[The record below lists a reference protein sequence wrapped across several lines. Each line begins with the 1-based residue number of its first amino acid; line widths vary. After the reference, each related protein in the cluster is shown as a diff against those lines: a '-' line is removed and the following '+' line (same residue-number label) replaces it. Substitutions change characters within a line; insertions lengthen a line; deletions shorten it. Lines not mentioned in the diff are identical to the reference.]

1 MIRPL
6 FAVALV
12 ATLIG
17 CASSPRA
24 SGTGSRY
31 QQQTLGYLAGAYDR
45 MLSDRG
51 YRMQGN
57 AITGR
62 LEDEASARRDIRLR
76 GGRSYAILGACDE
89 DCDDLD
95 LYLFDDDGD
104 EIDSDLATDDFPILR
119 YTPRRSGDYRLRIRM
134 YNCNREPCYFAVGIY
149 YRQR

>member
-1 MIRPL
+1 MIRPSL
-6 FAVALV
+6 AVALV

-24 SGTGSRY
+24 SGSRF
-31 QQQTLGYLAGAYDR
+31 QRQTLRYLDDAYDR

-57 AITGR
+57 VIEGR
-62 LEDEASARRDIRLR
+62 LGDEASESREIRLR
-76 GGRSYAILGACDE
+76 GRRSYAILGACDE

-104 EIDSDLATDDFPILR
+104 EIDSDLAADDFPILR
-119 YTPRRSGDYRLRIRM
+119 YTPRRNGDYRLRIRM

>member
-1 MIRPL
+1 MIRPS
-6 FAVALV
+6 FAVAFV

-17 CASSPRA
+17 CASSPRT
-24 SGTGSRY
+24 SVNRF
-31 QQQTLGYLAGAYDR
+31 QRQTQRYLADAYDR
-45 MLSDRG
+45 RLSDRG
-51 YRMQGN
+51 YRMEGN
-57 AITGR
+57 VIEGQ
-62 LEDEASARRDIRLR
+62 LGDEASESHAIRLR

-104 EIDSDLATDDFPILR
+104 EIDSDVAADDYPILR
-119 YTPRRSGDYRLRIRM
+119 YTPRRNGDYRLRIRM